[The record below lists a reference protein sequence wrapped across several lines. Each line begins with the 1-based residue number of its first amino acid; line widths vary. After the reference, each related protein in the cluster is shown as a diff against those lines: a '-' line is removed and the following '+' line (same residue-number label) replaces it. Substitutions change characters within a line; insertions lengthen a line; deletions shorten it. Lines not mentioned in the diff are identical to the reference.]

1 MVNIKMSIWKKLLED
16 EKLRWDVQ
24 SDEKV
29 SFNQLFNLIEGFA
42 ERIIEKSLKI
52 QNDLSELT
60 KYTTGTTVQLSC
72 AFNELTNLAS
82 SQFVANVFFT

>member
-1 MVNIKMSIWKKLLED
+1 MVNINMSLWKKLLEE

-29 SFNQLFNLIEGFA
+29 KITQLFTLIEAFA
-42 ERIIEKSLKI
+42 ERIIEKALKI
-52 QNDLSELT
+52 QNELSDLT
-60 KYTTGTTVQLSC
+60 KHTTGTTVQLSC

-82 SQFVANVFFT
+82 SQFVANVI